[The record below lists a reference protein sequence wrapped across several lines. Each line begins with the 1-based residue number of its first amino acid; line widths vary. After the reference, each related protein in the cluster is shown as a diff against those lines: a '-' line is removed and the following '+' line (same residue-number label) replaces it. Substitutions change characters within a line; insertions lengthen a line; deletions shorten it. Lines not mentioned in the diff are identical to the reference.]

1 MAISDTHPEALACQV
16 KLSREATVAQRV
28 ARVRSL
34 SATVAALSRRALR
47 RSMTDASDDEVGI
60 AFVALH
66 YGDAVAQ
73 KLRESRRTR

>member
-1 MAISDTHPEALACQV
+1 MAISDTHPDADRYQIE
-16 KLSREATVAQRV
+16 LSRAASVAQRF

-34 SATVAALSRRALR
+34 SGTVVALSRRALR
-47 RSMTDASDDEVGI
+47 RSLVDPSEDEVGV

-73 KLRESRRTR
+73 QVRESRDKA

>member
-1 MAISDTHPEALACQV
+1 MSISDTHPDAARHQV
-16 KLSREATVAQRV
+16 ELSRTASVAQRF

-34 SATVAALSRRALR
+34 SGTVAALSRRALR
-47 RSMTDASDDEVGI
+47 RTLANPTEVEVGI

-73 KLRESRRTR
+73 QVRENRGMR

>member
-1 MAISDTHPEALACQV
+1 MPISDTHPDAARRQV
-16 KLSREATVAQRV
+16 ELSRAASVAQRF

-34 SATVAALSRRALR
+34 SGTVAALSRRALR
-47 RSMTDASDDEVGI
+47 RTLADPTDDEVGI

-73 KLRESRRTR
+73 QVRESRDSG